1 MKNMKKMYPQTC
13 VSISCL
19 HRNDV
24 ITDARSLHD
33 SGVIRPFVEDWFVII
48 NIRQCHIHKDNRWPL
63 VRCSRGSIKG
73 LYFQVVCR
81 FRLSIQWR
89 VNVYLSGSWLNT
101 KTSIF
106 VSSCYLVSD
115 VEMKNDKELFNA
127 LPSAFLTR
135 KKTIEDSNSK
145 RRREQTTI
153 RIFKKHI
160 KRLSVIVLCDLN
172 SSLKADLTIKFQTF
186 YNPIVKYRKSRGRLN
201 LKLLFTLLVWTR
213 KMPSDC
219 NWNNKQ
225 SKNTL
230 T

>member
-33 SGVIRPFVEDWFVII
+33 SSVIRPFVEDWFVII

-135 KKTIEDSNSK
+135 KK
-145 RRREQTTI
+145 
-153 RIFKKHI
+153 
-160 KRLSVIVLCDLN
+160 KRLKILTLREEENRRLSGFLRSISKGFL
-172 SSLKADLTIKFQTF
+172 SSFCATWILH
-186 YNPIVKYRKSRGRLN
+186 
-201 LKLLFTLLVWTR
+201 
-213 KMPSDC
+213 
-219 NWNNKQ
+219 
-225 SKNTL
+225 
-230 T
+230 